1 MEYNVRADM
10 YLIVGSV
17 TCMQYDGKLRPAIK
31 HALSRAANGLQ
42 NICIVATCID
52 VSNICHLLS
61 RIADA
66 HRIAP
71 MKQLNRSSKSP
82 RTPISCRSETKGR
95 LPSP

>member
-17 TCMQYDGKLRPAIK
+17 TSMQYDEELRPAIK

-42 NICIVATCID
+42 DICIVATNID
-52 VSNICHLLS
+52 VSNICLLLS
-61 RIADA
+61 HIPNA

-71 MKQLNRSSKSP
+71 
-82 RTPISCRSETKGR
+82 II
-95 LPSP
+95 